1 MSRPLFLSIVIT
13 VLLLHL
19 SLGTNADLHEINIFV
34 QAVLAMADREVLGLP
49 EKPVVQ
55 QYAPVVNG
63 KLPPDLQR
71 YLERLVSVSQAVEK
85 QTLVAMLWD
94 DTVVINE
101 DQDPHDVFNQYRS
114 RGSAI
119 KQRTIESPPTL
130 QTTDRLL
137 QNQELSF
144 GGNQAKPKRV
154 ETLYDGFFQYKRAKR

>member
-1 MSRPLFLSIVIT
+1 MSCPLFLPIVIT
-13 VLLLHL
+13 VLLSSP
-19 SLGTNADLHEINIFV
+19 SLGTNADLDEINIFV

-71 YLERLVSVSQAVEK
+71 YLERLVSVSPAVEK

-101 DQDPHDVFNQYRS
+101 DQDPHDVFNQYRGRCS
-114 RGSAI
+114 PV
-119 KQRTIESPPTL
+119 KQRTVEPQPSL
-130 QTTDRLL
+130 QAAGRLL
-137 QNQELSF
+137 
-144 GGNQAKPKRV
+144 
-154 ETLYDGFFQYKRAKR
+154 